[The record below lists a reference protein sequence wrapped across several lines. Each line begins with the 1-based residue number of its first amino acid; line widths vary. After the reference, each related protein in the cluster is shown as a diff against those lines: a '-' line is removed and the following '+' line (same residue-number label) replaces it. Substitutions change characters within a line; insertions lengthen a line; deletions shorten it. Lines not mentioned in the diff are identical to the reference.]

1 MVSIFKR
8 VIFTVLQCTWGIL
21 QTLAGAAVFLV
32 LIKRKHFIYRAG
44 VATLWQRGESL
55 SLGLFFFVS
64 EQASE
69 DRRNELCA
77 HEYGHSVQ
85 SVILGPLFLPVI
97 GLPSS
102 VWCMMP
108 YFGRLRAEKGRSYY
122 SLYTERWANAIA
134 EKLTGKELKLLK

>member
-1 MVSIFKR
+1 M
-8 VIFTVLQCTWGIL
+8 LQCTWGFF
-21 QTLAGAAVFLV
+21 QTLAGAVVFLV

-44 VATLWQRGESL
+44 IATLWQRGESL

-64 EQASE
+64 EQASD
-69 DRRNELCA
+69 DRRKELCA

-102 VWCMMP
+102 LWCMLP
-108 YFGRLRAEKGRSYY
+108 YFVRMRERKGISYH
-122 SLYTERWANAIA
+122 SLYTERWANFIG
-134 EKLTGKELKLLK
+134 EKLTGEKMKILK